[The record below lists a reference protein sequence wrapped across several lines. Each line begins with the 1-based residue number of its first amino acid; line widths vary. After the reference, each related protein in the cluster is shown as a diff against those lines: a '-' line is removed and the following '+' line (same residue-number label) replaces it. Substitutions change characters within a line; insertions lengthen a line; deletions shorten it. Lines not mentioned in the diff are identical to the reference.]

1 MFGYVTRRVLS
12 AVPVAL
18 IAVTA
23 CFFILRLAP
32 GGPFDG
38 ERALPPTTLANL
50 RAHYNLDLPL
60 IEQYFIY
67 VGRLLQGD
75 FGPSMVY
82 NDFTVAE
89 MLWIGLPFTL
99 MLGFSAFVIGTIVGL
114 VAGALSAVN
123 QNKWPDYVLVLVVM
137 IGLVVPNFLMA
148 AIMQL
153 VFGVYLD
160 WFPAGGWQPGSIA
173 HLVLP
178 ITVLVLPH
186 AGRTARLMRGS
197 MIEVLGTNYVRTAR
211 SKGLGQRLILARHA
225 IKPALLPV
233 VSYLGPGLSY
243 LLTGSLVVEQV
254 FALPGIGKY
263 FISAALNRDY
273 GLVLGTTIL
282 YMFIILAVNLVVDIL
297 YAWLDPKV
305 RYR

>member
-12 AVPVAL
+12 AIPIAL

-60 IEQYFIY
+60 IQQYFIY

-82 NDFTVAE
+82 NDFTVAQ

-99 MLGFSAFVIGTIVGL
+99 MLGFSAFIIGTIVGL
-114 VAGALSAVN
+114 IAGAISAVN
-123 QNKWPDYVLVLVVM
+123 QNKLPDYVLVMLVMV
-137 IGLVVPNFLMA
+137 GLVVPNFLMA
-148 AIMQL
+148 AILQL

-160 WFPAGGWQPGSIA
+160 WVPAGGWQNGSIP
-173 HLVLP
+173 HLILPVL
-178 ITVLVLPH
+178 VLVLPH

-197 MIEVLGTNYVRTAR
+197 MIEVLGSNYVRTAKA
-211 SKGLGQRLILARHA
+211 KGLGQRLILARHA

-243 LLTGSLVVEQV
+243 LLTGSLVVEQI

-282 YMFIILAVNLVVDIL
+282 YMFIILLVNLLVDVIS
-297 YAWLDPKV
+297 AWLDPKV
-305 RYR
+305 RYK

>member
-1 MFGYVTRRVLS
+1 MFGFALRRVLS
-12 AVPVAL
+12 ALPVAL

-38 ERALPPTTLANL
+38 ERALPPQTLANL
-50 RAHYNLDLPL
+50 RAHYNLDQPL
-60 IEQYFIY
+60 VSQYLIY
-67 VGRLLQGD
+67 IGRLLQGD

-82 NDFTVAE
+82 NDFTVSQ

-99 MLGFSAFVIGTIVGL
+99 MLGFTAFVIGTIVGL
-114 VAGALSAVN
+114 LAGAISAVN
-123 QNKWPDYVLVLVVM
+123 QNKLPDYLLVALVM
-137 IGLVVPNFLMA
+137 IGLVVPNFL
-148 AIMQL
+148 IGSVLQL
-153 VFGVYLD
+153 VFGVYLG
-160 WFPAGGWQPGSIA
+160 WLPAGGWQNGSLA

-178 ITVLVLPH
+178 VAVLVLPH

-211 SKGLGQRLILARHA
+211 SKGLGTRLILARHA

-243 LLTGSLVVEQV
+243 LLTGSLVVEQI

-282 YMFIILAVNLVVDIL
+282 YMFIILAVNLVVDVL

-305 RYR
+305 RLR

>member
-1 MFGYVTRRVLS
+1 MFGYALRRVLT
-12 AVPVAL
+12 AIPIVL
-18 IAVTA
+18 ITITV

-38 ERALPPTTLANL
+38 ERALPPDVMKNL
-50 RAHYNLDLPL
+50 RAHYNLDQPL
-60 IEQYFIY
+60 ITQYFIY
-67 VGRLLQGD
+67 LGGVFRGD
-75 FGPSMVY
+75 FGPSMVME
-82 NDFTVAE
+82 DFSVSR
-89 MLWIGLPFTL
+89 LISIGLPFTL
-99 MLGFSAFVIGTIVGL
+99 MLGFSAFIVGTIGGMI
-114 VAGALSAVN
+114 AGAVAAVN
-123 QNKWPDYVLVLVVM
+123 QNKWPDYWLVAIVLVG
-137 IGLVVPNFLMA
+137 IIIPNFLMA
-148 AIMQL
+148 NLVQL
-153 VFGVYLD
+153 VFGVYLR
-160 WFPAGGWQPGSIA
+160 WLPVGGYQPGSLI

-178 ITVLVLPH
+178 IFILALPH
-186 AGRTARLMRGS
+186 GGRVARLVRGS

-211 SKGLGQRLILARHA
+211 SKGLGTRLILARHA
-225 IKPALLPV
+225 LKPALLPV

-263 FISAALNRDY
+263 FITAALNRDY

-282 YMFIILAVNLVVDIL
+282 YVFIILALNLIVDVL

>member
-1 MFGYVTRRVLS
+1 MFGYALRRVLT
-12 AVPVAL
+12 AIPIVL
-18 IAVTA
+18 ITITV

-38 ERALPPTTLANL
+38 ERALPPDVMKNL
-50 RAHYNLDLPL
+50 RAHYNLDQPL
-60 IEQYFIY
+60 IQQYFIY
-67 VGRLLQGD
+67 LSGVFRGD
-75 FGPSMVY
+75 FGPSMVME
-82 NDFTVAE
+82 DFSVSR
-89 MLWIGLPFTL
+89 LISIGLPFTL
-99 MLGFSAFVIGTIVGL
+99 MLGFSAFIVGTIGGML
-114 VAGALSAVN
+114 AGAVAAVN
-123 QNKWPDYVLVLVVM
+123 QNKWPDYLLVAIVLVG
-137 IGLVVPNFLMA
+137 IIIPNFLMA
-148 AIMQL
+148 NLVQL
-153 VFGVYLD
+153 VFGVYLR
-160 WFPAGGWQPGSIA
+160 WLPVGGYQPGSLI

-178 ITVLVLPH
+178 IFILALPH
-186 AGRTARLMRGS
+186 GGRVARLVRGS

-211 SKGLGQRLILARHA
+211 SKGLGTRLILARHA
-225 IKPALLPV
+225 LKPALLPV

-263 FISAALNRDY
+263 FITAALNRDY

-282 YMFIILAVNLVVDIL
+282 YVFIILALNLVVDVL

>member
-1 MFGYVTRRVLS
+1 MFGYAMRRVVS
-12 AVPVAL
+12 ALPVVL

-38 ERALPPTTLANL
+38 ERALPPDVLANL
-50 RAHYNLDLPL
+50 RAYYNLDQPL
-60 IEQYFIY
+60 ITQYFIY
-67 VGRLLQGD
+67 LWGLVRGD

-89 MLWIGLPFTL
+89 MLVIGLPFTL
-99 MLGFSAFVIGTIVGL
+99 MLGFTAFIIGTAVGL
-114 VAGALSAVN
+114 IAGALSALY
-123 QNKWPDYVLVLVVM
+123 QNKWPDYLLVLLVM
-137 IGLVVPNFLMA
+137 VGLVVPNFLIG
-148 AIMQL
+148 AILQL
-153 VFGVYLD
+153 VFGVYLN
-160 WFPAGGWQPGSIA
+160 WFPAGGWQNGSLA

-178 ITVLVLPH
+178 VTVLVLPH

-197 MIEVLGTNYVRTAR
+197 MIEVLGTNYIRTAR
-211 SKGLGQRLILARHA
+211 SKGLGTRLILARHA
-225 IKPALLPV
+225 IKPALMPV

-243 LLTGSLVVEQV
+243 LLTGSLVVEQI
-254 FALPGIGKY
+254 FALPGIGRY

-282 YMFIILAVNLVVDIL
+282 YMFIILAVNLVVDII

-305 RYR
+305 RLR

>member
-1 MFGYVTRRVLS
+1 MFGYALRRVLT
-12 AVPVAL
+12 AIPIVL
-18 IAVTA
+18 ITITV

-38 ERALPPTTLANL
+38 ERALPPDVMKNL
-50 RAHYNLDLPL
+50 RAHYNLDQPL
-60 IEQYFIY
+60 ITQYFIY
-67 VGRLLQGD
+67 LGGVFRGD
-75 FGPSMVY
+75 FGPSMVME
-82 NDFTVAE
+82 DFSVSR
-89 MLWIGLPFTL
+89 LISIGLPFTL
-99 MLGFSAFVIGTIVGL
+99 MLGLSAFVVGTAAGMI
-114 VAGALSAVN
+114 AGAVAAVQ
-123 QNKWPDYVLVLVVM
+123 QNKWPDYVLVAIVLVG
-137 IGLVVPNFLMA
+137 IIIPNFLMA
-148 AIMQL
+148 NLVQL
-153 VFGVYLD
+153 FFGVYLH
-160 WFPAGGWQPGSIA
+160 WLPVGGYQPGSIA

-178 ITVLVLPH
+178 VLILSLPH
-186 AGRTARLMRGS
+186 GGRVARLVRGS

-211 SKGLGQRLILARHA
+211 SKGLGTRLILARHA
-225 IKPALLPV
+225 LKPALLPV

-282 YMFIILAVNLVVDIL
+282 YVFIILALNLLVDVL

>member
-1 MFGYVTRRVLS
+1 MFGYAMRRVLS
-12 AVPVAL
+12 ALPVAL

-38 ERALPPTTLANL
+38 ERALPPETLNNL
-50 RAHYNLDLPL
+50 RAHYNLDQPL
-60 IEQYFIY
+60 INQYFLYIW
-67 VGRLLQGD
+67 RLLHGD

-82 NDFTVAE
+82 NDFTVSE
-89 MLWIGLPFTL
+89 MLQIGLPFTL
-99 MLGFSAFVIGTIVGL
+99 MLGFTAFIIGTAVGL
-114 VAGALSAVN
+114 VAGALSALY
-123 QNKWPDYVLVLVVM
+123 QNKLPDYLLVLLVM
-137 IGLVVPNFLMA
+137 IGLVVPNFL
-148 AIMQL
+148 IGSILQL

-160 WFPAGGWQPGSIA
+160 WFPAGGWQNGSLA
-173 HLVLP
+173 HLILP
-178 ITVLVLPH
+178 VTVLVLPH

-211 SKGLGQRLILARHA
+211 SKGLGTRLILARHA

-243 LLTGSLVVEQV
+243 LLTGSLVVEQI

-263 FISAALNRDY
+263 FINAALNRDY

-282 YMFIILAVNLVVDIL
+282 YMFIILAVNLIVDVI

-305 RYR
+305 RYS